1 MRGLWR
7 GLVRIVFWSFERG
20 TWPYDVAVATIVVFV
35 LFSPRSWFNDRPP
48 VEMALAERRRSHG
61 QNRAAPIRPDGAE
74 IYRVDARLISAS
86 DPKSASDL
94 ERQLHDVVRKHV
106 QDLPAGTGFNVVRV
120 VPVPG
125 PDGTVAYY
133 DVCIQPQE

>member
-1 MRGLWR
+1 MRGLWQ

-48 VEMALAERRRSHG
+48 VEMALAK
-61 QNRAAPIRPDGAE
+61 APVMVESRGADPTDGAE

-86 DPKSASDL
+86 NPKSSSDL
-94 ERQLHDVVRKHV
+94 EHQLHDVVRKHV
-106 QDLPAGTGFNVVRV
+106 RDLPAGTGFDVVRV

-133 DVCIQPQE
+133 DVRIQPQE